1 MAASNAAQLN
11 NYGITCLP
19 AAFFAKSRKEDK
31 KNGAINFKPK
41 NRKRSLLASRKLTL
55 AVITTVKKQY
65 GKLVKITYKL
75 LNELAGIKHTTA
87 WRSLK
92 ELEAGEYIENH
103 GESDYTIKPTFT
115 DNEFIVLYNF
125 LLTEELNLGKTKKQ
139 LSDNA
144 VIALCNIINF
154 YLNEDNKY
162 KYFIGGDLR
171 TASFLNVA
179 QGTANGVIKELTAVG
194 AITTHIAH
202 YDSADNIILKP
213 GKGKSIKEF
222 TVYKVNSK
230 LLARCKRI
238 QKYYADKR
246 EEKAK
251 AAEAQRQT
259 TEQKQNA
266 GTTPATTVTEKPQ
279 KKRTAT
285 NKPQK
290 RSVIAEW
297 AETLTKLRG
306 LKEPP
311 APFEEFTQH
320 KEQPPNNHN

>member
-11 NYGITCLP
+11 NYGITCFP
-19 AAFFAKSRKEDK
+19 VAFLGKDKEDK
-31 KNGAINFKPK
+31 QDGAINFKPK
-41 NRKRSLLASRKLTL
+41 NGKRSLLPSRKLIM
-55 AVITTVKKQY
+55 AVIDTVKTKY

-75 LNELAGIKHTTA
+75 LDELVGIKHTTA

-125 LLTEELNLGKTKKQ
+125 LLTEELDLGKIKKK
-139 LSDNA
+139 LSRNT
-144 VIALCNIINF
+144 VIALCNVIGF

-162 KYFIGGDLR
+162 KYFIGGDKR

-202 YDSADNIILKP
+202 YDSAGNIILKP

-222 TVYKVNSK
+222 TVYKVNSN
-230 LLARCKRI
+230 LLSRCRRI

-251 AAEAQRQT
+251 AAEAQRQA
-259 TEQKQNA
+259 TEQSQNA
-266 GTTPATTVTEKPQ
+266 NAAPATITTEKPH
-279 KKRTAT
+279 KKRTT
-285 NKPQK
+285 THKPRC
-290 RSVIAEW
+290 RSVTAEW
-297 AETLTKLRG
+297 AETLAKLSG
-306 LKEPP
+306 QEEPP
-311 APFEEFTQH
+311 TPFEEFTQNGGR
-320 KEQPPNNHN
+320 PPTNNK